1 MYPYSDT
8 DSSPR
13 GSDRVKREAQDL
25 IEQSKANIRSTDEP
39 GDILE
44 NIKQGASVVP
54 EDLDEYI
61 KQNAKDFVTGT
72 KRGVYNLKENTQGA
86 AKTVKMAA
94 ENAYDTVMQKAQS
107 ANKATQITIQ
117 DGADTIQ

>member
-39 GDILE
+39 GDVLE

-54 EDLDEYI
+54 EDLDESV

-72 KRGVYNLKENTQGA
+72 KRGICNL
-86 AKTVKMAA
+86 
-94 ENAYDTVMQKAQS
+94 
-107 ANKATQITIQ
+107 
-117 DGADTIQ
+117 